1 MTLNPNEIYLAK
13 SSSVI
18 PLKVYVVEAERT
30 DELDD
35 SYICGVYSSID
46 KAVDKVKSIKSDPDY
61 ECYISVFDLDDGDD
75 VTDETWI
82 REFEPDD
89 IEVYREAFPSN
100 ESIMVVVK
108 WTHEGQKC
116 SRGFAFYNVPSD
128 ENDETKYTFA
138 QNVTDILAHM
148 LGEYLNDT
156 YGVNLMVGQPARD
169 KIKMKIMEMI

>member
-1 MTLNPNEIYLAK
+1 MTLKPNKIGL
-13 SSSVI
+13 I
-18 PLKVYVVEAERT
+18 KVYVVEADVN
-30 DELDD
+30 DEFGEYWHTFID
-35 SYICGVYSSID
+35 SIYSSKE
-46 KAVDKVKSIKSDPDY
+46 KALARCHELHEVHEPDCDY
-61 ECYISVFDLDDGDD
+61 RISEFYLDDGDD

-82 REFEPDD
+82 REFQPDD

-116 SRGFAFYNVPSD
+116 SRGFTFYNVPSD

-138 QNVTDILAHM
+138 QNVTDKLAHM